1 MPEIK
6 ERNSELSPNTAQ
18 NKTEIVDIG
27 QENISREPI
36 PREIKTWMDK
46 VEQASTSQPNMIN
59 DDGQVTGAVSNSQKN
74 QAFFEENSVHH
85 NQRRKGEAHLQK
97 APSLWKG
104 GTCECYNWVSVGT
117 WHPAK
122 AQSAISL

>member
-46 VEQASTSQPNMIN
+46 VEQASTSQPNTIN
-59 DDGQVTGAVSNSQKN
+59 DDGQVTGAISNSQN
-74 QAFFEENSVHH
+74 PQIIIPVT
-85 NQRRKGEAHLQK
+85 RKSFIVGFKKTWLDAGRWLSSFWLRFIK
-97 APSLWKG
+97 IKKG
-104 GTCECYNWVSVGT
+104 NVTFKSHDT
-117 WHPAK
+117 D
-122 AQSAISL
+122 

>member
-59 DDGQVTGAVSNSQKN
+59 DDGQVTGAVSNSQN
-74 QAFFEENSVHH
+74 PQTIIPVT
-85 NQRRKGEAHLQK
+85 RKSFIVGFKKTWLDAGRWLSSFWLRFIK
-97 APSLWKG
+97 IKKG
-104 GTCECYNWVSVGT
+104 NVTFKSHDT
-117 WHPAK
+117 D
-122 AQSAISL
+122 